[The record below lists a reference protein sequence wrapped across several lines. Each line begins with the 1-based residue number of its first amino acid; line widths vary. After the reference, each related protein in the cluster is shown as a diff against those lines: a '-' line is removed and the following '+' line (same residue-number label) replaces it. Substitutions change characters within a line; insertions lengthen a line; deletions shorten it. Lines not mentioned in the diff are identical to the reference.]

1 MAGFNLKLWASS
13 AIVSIDGNSVAAP
26 MSKIGKVVPSLL
38 GAAALGSWLL
48 SVALGLQYDKTR
60 PTVAQPN
67 EGRIYCFS
75 NHEHVVYLTAR
86 EKLQWNILV
95 GAAVCFFLTG
105 TVLVSVQR
113 RKPPE

>member
-1 MAGFNLKLWASS
+1 M
-13 AIVSIDGNSVAAP
+13 VSIDGNSVAVP
-26 MSKIGKVVPSLL
+26 LSKIGKVLPTLL
-38 GAAALGSWLL
+38 GAAALGSWLV

-75 NHEHVVYLTAR
+75 NHEHVVFLTAR

-95 GAAVCFFLTG
+95 GTAVCFFLTG
-105 TVLVSVQR
+105 TVLVSFQR
-113 RKPPE
+113 RQQPK